1 MASYFVIS
9 HFVLQTV
16 QVVGESMVPTLRDS
30 QQYLLNRWVYY
41 FRAPKRS
48 DVVVLRDP
56 VDKGFAVK
64 RVVGM
69 AGDHLVLKDGK
80 VYVNGQKLEEPYLP
94 AGTPTFVCPDT
105 NEQSFFLRRD
115 EYFVLGD
122 NSPNSED
129 SRFWPDRGVV
139 RRQSLLGKPS
149 TKYGDVGKRIRR
161 NLRSKRLTEYE

>member
-122 NSPNSED
+122 NRRNSAD
-129 SRFWPDRGVV
+129 SRAYGPVPRQNILGLIV
-139 RRQSLLGKPS
+139 R
-149 TKYGDVGKRIRR
+149 
-161 NLRSKRLTEYE
+161 